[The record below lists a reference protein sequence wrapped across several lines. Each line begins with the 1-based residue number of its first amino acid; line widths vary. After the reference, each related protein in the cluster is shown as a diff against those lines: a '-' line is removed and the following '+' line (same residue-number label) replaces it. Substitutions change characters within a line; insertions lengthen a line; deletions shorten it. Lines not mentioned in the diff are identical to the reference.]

1 PAHWR
6 TESMERSLSQEEIDV
21 LFRSA
26 RGVKADPWRRTR
38 DLVRCDFRQAGQI
51 TREQG
56 RAVGGLHEG
65 FARNLGHVLGAY
77 LRTQIEVAV
86 VAIEQLGFGE
96 FTQRLP
102 EVSYVAAVG
111 ILPVGVSAALQVDLK
126 LAYPMIDL
134 VLGGNGQGTR
144 ENSDVT
150 EIEEQI
156 LESIVVTVVR
166 ELQQVWQ
173 PLLELQFGFEHRQPM
188 AQILRLMPAHEKV
201 LALSFELRLSGLS
214 GTINVAFPAVISTAL
229 LRKLSESWTYHH
241 RQEDPEV
248 RPRLQQRLM
257 GARFGLELA
266 LPPFAVR
273 IRDLVEL
280 RPGQVLTSPHAAE
293 RAGQLKIAGRP
304 VFQAQ
309 AIRHFHARAALV
321 QSEPQLAK
329 PEGGF

>member
-1 PAHWR
+1 
-6 TESMERSLSQEEIDV
+6 MERSLSQDEIDV

-26 RGVKADPWRRTR
+26 RGAKAGSDHRTR

-77 LRTQIEVAV
+77 LRTQLEVSM

-102 EVSYVAAVG
+102 EISYVAAIG

-134 VLGGNGQGTR
+134 VLGGNGSAARDG
-144 ENSDVT
+144 SDVT

-156 LESIVVTVVR
+156 LESIVVVMVR

-173 PLLELQFGFEHRQPM
+173 PLLELQFGFERRQPM

-214 GTINVAFPAVISTAL
+214 GTVNVAFPAVVSTGL

-241 RQEDPEV
+241 RQEDPDV
-248 RPRLQQRLM
+248 RPRLQHKLM
-257 GARFGLELA
+257 GARFEVELA
-266 LPPFAVR
+266 LPPFPVR
-273 IRDLVEL
+273 IRELVEM
-280 RPGQVLTSPHAAE
+280 RPGHVMTFPHAADKP
-293 RAGQLKIAGRP
+293 GLLKVAGRP
-304 VFQAQ
+304 AFRAQ
-309 AIRHFHARAALV
+309 AIRHQHARAALI
-321 QSEPQLAK
+321 QSEPRLEK
-329 PEGGF
+329 PEGGL